1 MLIGYTFPLNCCCLY
16 IDIPWSILTSTP
28 PLFWSVSSSPSKPHP
43 PPSSPASQGTPR
55 HRSNL
60 SGINVIHNPP
70 CLHSAPDWLH
80 SGQFPFYPADISG
93 LRSHLFRCIRIGNSI
108 LCQSLLSSQH
118 RQTFHI
124 CIQTEGEGDCTSVGE
139 GVFVGGN
146 AVESHVS
153 THTAGF
159 CSFWNLL
166 SHPHSIVFSPSFL
179 LLSSVSDFSLSYP
192 GFPRCVSPFTSF
204 LSPLINPLLVVDSFG
219 SRPITPPSSSAQME
233 WICNPSTIYSFS
245 LSALLPI
252 RSPVSL
258 LFPPHHLPLSGATLP
273 LITEDQRLCQRHLMV
288 N

>member
-1 MLIGYTFPLNCCCLY
+1 MSPHHLQSLIQ
-16 IDIPWSILTSTP
+16 
-28 PLFWSVSSSPSKPHP
+28 PHRTAP
-43 PPSSPASQGTPR
+43 QGTPR
-55 HRSNL
+55 HYSNL

-108 LCQSLLSSQH
+108 LCQSLLSSEH
-118 RQTFHI
+118 RQTSHI

-139 GVFVGGN
+139 GAFVGECS
-146 AVESHVS
+146 AVTCIHAHNRFLFIFKSSFPS
-153 THTAGF
+153 TCDCF
-159 CSFWNLL
+159 L
-166 SHPHSIVFSPSFL
+166 SI
-179 LLSSVSDFSLSYP
+179 LSSFVVCIWFVSVLP
-192 GFPRCVSPFTSF
+192 LFPPCVSPFTSF
-204 LSPLINPLLVVDSFG
+204 LSPLINPLLTVDSFS
-219 SRPITPPSSSAQME
+219 SRPTITLPSSSAQME
-233 WICNPSTIYSFS
+233 WICNLSTIYSFS